1 MRAVLPRRP
10 AAAALALAALLALP
24 ALPAGSAGAE
34 PHPPGRSYYV
44 YVCAESADE
53 VAVVRF
59 GPGGLEVVRTVAVG
73 SWPAET
79 EGPHGI
85 AVAPDGRHWYVSI
98 AHGFPFGSVHQYA
111 TGADAWVG
119 AATVGMFP
127 ATLDVAASTGLLYVS
142 NFDLHGPLEPRGI
155 SVVETATM
163 TEVARV
169 ETGLRPHG
177 GRLGRDE
184 TRFYSV
190 NVMGFELVETDALA
204 FEVSRRLALG
214 DGVRPSWVTRPTRA
228 GRVFV
233 TGANVARVF
242 EVDLERWRVVRTF
255 DTGAGPYNA
264 AVTPDEATLVV
275 TYRDGAAVGFLDLA
289 SGRERARVRTTRAL
303 PHGVAATPDGAY
315 AFVSVEG
322 VGGEPGAVE
331 VYDVA
336 AARRVG
342 VVDVG
347 QQASGI
353 AFWKMVEQGGD

>member
-242 EVDLERWRVVRTF
+242 EVDLERWRVVRTSVRPSIP
-255 DTGAGPYNA
+255 TT
-264 AVTPDEATLVV
+264 AVLRRAVRKRLV
-275 TYRDGAAVGFLDLA
+275 
-289 SGRERARVRTTRAL
+289 AL
-303 PHGVAATPDGAY
+303 H
-315 AFVSVEG
+315 
-322 VGGEPGAVE
+322 
-331 VYDVA
+331 
-336 AARRVG
+336 R
-342 VVDVG
+342 
-347 QQASGI
+347 
-353 AFWKMVEQGGD
+353 